1 MFDLF
6 RSRAKAV
13 RYLLGALLLL
23 VALSMVV
30 TLIPGFGA
38 PVASDDNVVA
48 EIGDYTLT
56 AQEINRRLE
65 AAFRNQTIP
74 REMAGFYVPQ
84 VIDSLITNYAVVQK
98 AQQLGMRVSEQ
109 DLANAIRLVLPQLF
123 AGGEFAGKQAYEA
136 VLAQQNTTIPEF
148 EANLRNQILMSRLQN
163 LVAEG
168 VVVSPAEIEQEYRRR
183 NEKVRLEYVALTL
196 DKVRAGVTV
205 TPDEV
210 RSHFEA
216 NKAQYT
222 IPEKRTLEVIIAD
235 QAKIAERINLSD
247 EALRRAYQ
255 ENLDQFRVPDR
266 VLARHILLTT
276 TGKPA
281 DEIPAIQARAEDI
294 LKQLKAGGDFSKLA
308 SQYSQDPGSA
318 SQGGDLGWIV
328 KGQTVQAFENTA
340 FSLKPGELSNVVKTE
355 YGFHIIQ
362 VMNKEQAHQKPFEEV
377 KEQLAT
383 ELKKQQAVETV
394 QRLADQARDELART
408 PRQGAEIAAKLGL
421 QQIRLDKVGPN
432 APYALFGLSPDI
444 GEAAA
449 GVDAG
454 GVTPVVQVGPEKLAV
469 AAVTEVVP
477 SRPAELAEVEDQI
490 RKQLSDQKA
499 ASLLDQR
506 SKQAF
511 EQARSA
517 GDLKSVAQSMGLEIK
532 TTQEFT
538 RTGAADGIG
547 SASLLAEAFERPT
560 GTVFGPVAVQ
570 DQRFIVK
577 VVGKTPA
584 DMSQLASETEMIRSV
599 VKNERAQ
606 ERIQLFQES
615 VRDAFIKSGDIK
627 IHKEV
632 VDRITGSYRG

>member
-1 MFDLF
+1 
-6 RSRAKAV
+6 
-13 RYLLGALLLL
+13 
-23 VALSMVV
+23 
-30 TLIPGFGA
+30 
-38 PVASDDNVVA
+38 SDDNVVA

-56 AQEINRRLE
+56 AQEVNRRLE
-65 AAFRNQTIP
+65 AAFRNQMIP
-74 REMAGFYVPQ
+74 REMAAVYVPQ
-84 VIDSLITNYAVVQK
+84 LIDSLITNYAVVQK

-123 AGGEFAGKQAYEA
+123 AGGEFAGKQAYET

-168 VVVSPAEIEQEYRRR
+168 VVVSPAEIEREYRRR
-183 NEKVRLEYVALTL
+183 NEKVKLEYVALSL
-196 DKVRAGVTV
+196 DKVRASVTV

-235 QAKIAERINLSD
+235 QAKIAERINLTD

-255 ENLDQFRVPDR
+255 ENQDQFRVPDR

-294 LKQLKAGGDFSKLA
+294 LKQLKAGADFGKLA

-340 FSLKPGELSNVVKTE
+340 FSLNPGELSNVVKTE

-362 VMNKEQAHQKPFEEV
+362 VLNKEQAHMKSFEEV
-377 KEQLAT
+377 KGQLAT
-383 ELKKQQAVETV
+383 ELKTQQAVETV

-408 PRQGAEIAAKLGL
+408 PRQSAEIAAKLGL
-421 QQIRLDKVGPN
+421 QQIRLDKVGPT
-432 APYALFGLSPDI
+432 APFELFGLSPEI
-444 GEAAA
+444 WEAAA
-449 GVDAG
+449 VVNAG

-499 ASLLDQR
+499 AALLDER
-506 SKQAF
+506 AKQAF

-538 RTGAADGIG
+538 RMGAADGIG

-570 DQRFIVK
+570 DQRFIIK
-577 VVGKTPA
+577 IAGKTPA
-584 DMSQLASETEMIRSV
+584 DMSQLESQREMIRSV
-599 VKNERAQ
+599 VKNDRAQ
-606 ERIQLFQES
+606 ERIQLFQEA